1 MTPFASQQVLRAVF
15 PPQGPETHVSMM
27 SYMLWRFMA
36 VSAEGE
42 ACDLE
47 PRAGGPLFWLEAQE
61 AFAREDARRG
71 RQAEAEEDEEDR
83 EEAEANRAAWRRET
97 RDPVLERLFPEGE
110 ARRIRDYATAV
121 VAWRYLQ
128 GFVPEGADADLVAQ
142 LEEYLAEKAEEAA
155 EALAEERS

>member
-1 MTPFASQQVLRAVF
+1 MTPFASQQVLKTIF
-15 PPQGPETHVSMM
+15 PPQGPETHASMM

-36 VSAEGE
+36 VAGEGE
-42 ACDLE
+42 AFDLE

-71 RQAEAEEDEEDR
+71 GQAEAEEDEEDR
-83 EEAEANRAAWRRET
+83 AEAEASRAAWRRET
-97 RDPVLERLFPEGE
+97 LEPILDKLFPEGE

-128 GFVPEGADADLVAQ
+128 AYVPEGADADLIAQ